1 MPTNRTRVLTLALPG
16 TALGVLTIVLLTLPL
31 GLGNGSNSPEG
42 LSGWGFLILILG
54 FLGGGGLLFA
64 GWIITLIQTTQNK
77 RWGWFGVLLGE
88 PALTLVLSGVISFY
102 FPWAFLLVPLTLVAY
117 GVVGPT
123 TPAIKT
129 T

>member
-1 MPTNRTRVLTLALPG
+1 MSTNRTRVLTLALPG
-16 TALGVLTIVLLTLPL
+16 TALGVLTVVLLTLPL

-64 GWIITLIQTTQNK
+64 GWIIALVQTAQIK

-102 FPWAFLLVPLTLVAY
+102 FPWAFLLVPLTLVVY

-123 TPAIKT
+123 TPAIET

>member
-1 MPTNRTRVLTLALPG
+1 MSMNRTLVLTLALPG
-16 TALGVLTIVLLTLPL
+16 TALGVLTVVLLNLPL

-64 GWIITLIQTTQNK
+64 GWIIALVQTAQIK

-102 FPWAFLLVPLTLVAY
+102 LPWAFLLVPLTLVAY

-123 TPAIKT
+123 TPALKQT
-129 T
+129 

>member
-16 TALGVLTIVLLTLPL
+16 TALGVLTVVLLNLPL

-64 GWIITLIQTTQNK
+64 GWMGSVDERDIIV
-77 RWGWFGVLLGE
+77 R
-88 PALTLVLSGVISFY
+88 
-102 FPWAFLLVPLTLVAY
+102 
-117 GVVGPT
+117 
-123 TPAIKT
+123 
-129 T
+129 

>member
-1 MPTNRTRVLTLALPG
+1 MSMNRTRVLTLALPG
-16 TALGVLTIVLLTLPL
+16 TALGVLTVVLLNLPL

-42 LSGWGFLILILG
+42 LSGWGFLVLILG

-64 GWIITLIQTTQNK
+64 GWIIALVQTTQNK

-123 TPAIKT
+123 TPAIKKT
-129 T
+129 